1 MPFISRPEIS
11 DRLNTLAIT
20 PLTSTPDE
28 LEKFI
33 PAEIAKWAKVVKD
46 AGIRAAVIER
56 ILPTARQ

>member
-1 MPFISRPEIS
+1 MLYLRQPAVQ

-28 LEKFI
+28 LQRYI

-46 AGIRAAVIER
+46 AGVE
-56 ILPTARQ
+56 PQ